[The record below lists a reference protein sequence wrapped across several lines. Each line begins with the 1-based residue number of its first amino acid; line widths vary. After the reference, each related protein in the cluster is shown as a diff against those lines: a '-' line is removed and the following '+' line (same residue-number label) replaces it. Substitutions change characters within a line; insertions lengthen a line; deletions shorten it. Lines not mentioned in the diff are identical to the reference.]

1 MIHIRSNS
9 KEQMSNIAVLTDIVK
24 NMKVPEGLLTHVL
37 ETYKDKYNKAYHY
50 DVCEF
55 LAEAIEVSDRGGCY
69 LLDINK
75 TLRNDNIFSKIVSY
89 ESLSLVNFGL
99 VGRFKDNRNAE
110 IAKNYSSLLT
120 SFCKKQS
127 KLISEKEDDIVFGNA
142 YKIYLKMPQ
151 NENKSI
157 KEEYDNSLD
166 LLRYHVNQI
175 KDIYDNL
182 TKKHEFI
189 LNNISHLTR
198 ILVRYFEKMENTEK
212 LIDSAYEPYSDV
224 SRSEDFVLDEL
235 NMLNKYLNST
245 NNINH
250 IKLKDLIIKIQEQA
264 ECLELDSN
272 NINQAIKKILV
283 TKLTGQ
289 LKNRLENLL

>member
-1 MIHIRSNS
+1 
-9 KEQMSNIAVLTDIVK
+9 
-24 NMKVPEGLLTHVL
+24 
-37 ETYKDKYNKAYHY
+37 
-50 DVCEF
+50 
-55 LAEAIEVSDRGGCY
+55 
-69 LLDINK
+69 
-75 TLRNDNIFSKIVSY
+75 
-89 ESLSLVNFGL
+89 
-99 VGRFKDNRNAE
+99 
-110 IAKNYSSLLT
+110 
-120 SFCKKQS
+120 
-127 KLISEKEDDIVFGNA
+127 
-142 YKIYLKMPQ
+142 
-151 NENKSI
+151 
-157 KEEYDNSLD
+157 
-166 LLRYHVNQI
+166 
-175 KDIYDNL
+175 
-182 TKKHEFI
+182 
-189 LNNISHLTR
+189 
-198 ILVRYFEKMENTEK
+198 MENTEK